1 MKKRVIAV
9 VFCLMMLFSACG
21 KTGAVRQL
29 EKGIKA
35 VGTVTADSK
44 EQLDSLREAYDA
56 LTDEEKEAVN
66 PELLTKLEKAEDRCA
81 ARIFE
86 QRVDAIGTVTED
98 SGPIILEL
106 RSFYDGMTEG
116 AREQVEPDALDTF
129 LTAETEYDDM
139 VAERILEQIKS
150 AEKLS
155 LEEAYEIAFSH
166 TTRNEKLL
174 ELQKDI
180 ADLMLCDGVFYQE
193 GNYKSELVIYL
204 QYGEYWF
211 DFDYRGYTGTLE
223 PSRLWRERAGG
234 DYLFRASTTGT
245 HWNFLEDWWDT
256 TSFELHFGEKRLYV
270 AWGLSRYC
278 LMRE

>member
-9 VFCLMMLFSACG
+9 VFCVMMLLSACG
-21 KTGAVRQL
+21 KTGAVRQR
-29 EKGIKA
+29 EKGITA
-35 VGTVTADSK
+35 VGTVTVDSK

-129 LTAETEYDDM
+129 LTAATEYDDM

-150 AEKLS
+150 AERLS
-155 LEEAYEIAFSH
+155 LEEAYEI
-166 TTRNEKLL
+166 
-174 ELQKDI
+174 
-180 ADLMLCDGVFYQE
+180 ML
-193 GNYKSELVIYL
+193 
-204 QYGEYWF
+204 
-211 DFDYRGYTGTLE
+211 
-223 PSRLWRERAGG
+223 GG
-234 DYLFRASTTGT
+234 I
-245 HWNFLEDWWDT
+245 
-256 TSFELHFGEKRLYV
+256 
-270 AWGLSRYC
+270 
-278 LMRE
+278 